1 MDNICTVPSVG
12 IWSYK
17 ELLTRV
23 TVGAIGLGFRLTFRV
38 IRLRLGLKFRVNDR
52 VSRVRRRLR
61 LVHEL
66 EFTKWHSV
74 HVL

>member
-1 MDNICTVPSVG
+1 VPSVG

-38 IRLRLGLKFRVNDR
+38 IRLRLGLTFRVNDR

-66 EFTKWHSV
+66 EFTKWRSV